1 MLGYSP
7 LQAGAAALP
16 FASTTGITSPIVG
29 GPLQKARQREGP
41 VATGLSLMAAGLAVM
56 TNSTAG
62 SDMGHD
68 IFAAISAR
76 PRRLLIPG
84 GA

>member
-1 MLGYSP
+1 
-7 LQAGAAALP
+7 
-16 FASTTGITSPIVG
+16 
-29 GPLQKARQREGP
+29 
-41 VATGLSLMAAGLAVM
+41 MAAGLAVM

-76 PRRLLIPG
+76 PRRLLILPQG
-84 GA
+84 ERAYLLPHGLSSRCRLTDGRIFEHTPRHAQCRRSLSAPPTAS